1 MFAMDMHVNI
11 DEGQPQKKYKKD
23 YLNARVMPK
32 WVRVL
37 SNIFFFVVIVLALVT
52 AVMACIFIRTS
63 VKGPSMQPL
72 INASWS
78 EENQVEDTVMINRLK
93 KGERGDIIV
102 VDRTE
107 ESDDRYVI
115 KRLVAT
121 GGDRVAIVPI
131 KNESGHETGYY
142 HIQLIKKGETTPVVV
157 DDGITNMAKT
167 YDKFKSLKSDTTL
180 QFENIG
186 GIDYLFVEEGKIFYL
201 GDNRNIS
208 RDCSSYGPVDGSKV
222 VGKVVLIVPHG
233 ENVFKAC
240 FNYFKNQLFGG

>member
-1 MFAMDMHVNI
+1 MDMRVNI
-11 DEGQPQKKYKKD
+11 DEGQPPKKYGKD
-23 YLNARVMPK
+23 YMNAHVMPK
-32 WVRVL
+32 WLKIL
-37 SNIFFFVVIVLALVT
+37 SNIFFFVVTVLALVT
-52 AVMACIFIRTS
+52 AVLACIFIRTS

-72 INASWS
+72 INANWS

-93 KGERGDIIV
+93 KGERGDVIV

-115 KRLVAT
+115 KRLIAT
-121 GGDRVAIVPI
+121 GGDYVTVVPI

-142 HIQLIKKGETTPVVV
+142 HIQLIKKGETTPTVVS
-157 DDGITNMAKT
+157 DGITNMTKT
-167 YDKFKSLKSDTTL
+167 YEKFKALKSDTNQKFKTI
-180 QFENIG
+180 N
-186 GIDYLFVEEGKIFYL
+186 GIDYLFVDEGKIFYL

-208 RDCSSYGPVDGSKV
+208 RDCSTYGPVDANKV

-240 FNYFKNQLFGG
+240 FNYFKKQLFG

>member
-1 MFAMDMHVNI
+1 MDTHINI
-11 DEGQPQKKYKKD
+11 DEGQPKNKYGKD
-23 YLNARVMPK
+23 YMNSRILPRWLK
-32 WVRVL
+32 IL
-37 SNIFFFVVIVLALVT
+37 SNICFFVVTVLALVT
-52 AVMACIFIRTS
+52 AVLACIFIRTS

-72 INASWS
+72 INSLWT
-78 EENQVEDTVMINRLK
+78 EENQIEDTVMINRLK

-115 KRLVAT
+115 KRLVAI

-131 KNESGHETGYY
+131 KNESGHETGYF
-142 HIQLIKKGETTPVVV
+142 HIQLIKKGEGTPTIV

-167 YDKFKSLKSDTTL
+167 YEKFKALKSDSNFK
-180 QFENIG
+180 FETID
-186 GIDYLFVEEGKIFYL
+186 GIDYLFVDEGKIFYL

-208 RDCSSYGPVDGSKV
+208 RDCSTYGPVDASKV

-233 ENVFKAC
+233 QNVFKAC
-240 FNYFKNQLFGG
+240 FNYFKSKLFG